1 MLPPTSCWASSR
13 PTCRYGTATIE
24 EIDGDD
30 DSVGAQ
36 EALVHERVAAW
47 EEVSLRGA
55 T

>member
-1 MLPPTSCWASSR
+1 MS
-13 PTCRYGTATIE
+13 RYGTAILE
-24 EIDGDD
+24 EIDGDE

-47 EEVSLRGA
+47 EEVSLGSA